1 MAHPALRHERAI
13 IGAVASMMVF
23 EESFA
28 SATSRDPLSG
38 DDIERVA
45 ITLPLTAADE
55 LRITSGVFYLSRHS
69 SLHSLYPVETLHSR
83 IGSALPL
90 GQFHYYTD
98 PLGVP
103 VAFCNWA
110 WLNRSVL
117 DDVLATGRDLEADEF
132 RCGDLPLFYEF
143 LAPFGHCRAVVR
155 DFRRLSLFKSQR
167 IPSIRAKA
175 DDTSHA
181 PRVRYLQF

>member
-1 MAHPALRHERAI
+1 MMPVEGPL
-13 IGAVASMMVF
+13 AST
-23 EESFA
+23 
-28 SATSRDPLSG
+28 TSVGQFVGS
-38 DDIERVA
+38 DIERVA
-45 ITLPLTAADE
+45 ISLPLTEVDA

-69 SLHSLYPVETLHSR
+69 RLHALYPVETLNGR
-83 IGSALPL
+83 IGPSLPL

-110 WLNRSVL
+110 WLTASVL
-117 DDVLATGRDLEADEF
+117 DDVLATGRDLDAQEF
-132 RCGDLPLFYEF
+132 RCGDLPFFYEF
-143 LAPFGHCRAVVR
+143 LAPFGHFRAVLR
-155 DFRRLSLFKSQR
+155 DFRCMPLFKGRR

-175 DDTSHA
+175 DDTSDV